1 MKFDIF
7 PDYKGRGWIVKRMDI
22 DKYEM
27 HAHLVNAEACKRLVK
42 LIEAGLLPKNEWMQ
56 GSCRRLLTRDEY
68 DRLKKPKEKY
78 LNSKDR
84 WR

>member
-22 DKYEM
+22 DNYEM
-27 HAHLVNAEACKRLVK
+27 HAHLTNVEACRRLVR
-42 LIEAGLLPKNEWMQ
+42 LIENGLLPKNTWMQ
-56 GSCRRLLTRDEY
+56 GSCRRILTNEEY
-68 DRLKKPKEKY
+68 QRLKKPKDKY

-84 WR
+84 WK